1 MICTSCG
8 SFLKALLYVYNLN
21 CKWITLCCWLK
32 IIVCCYRQDVIVQ
45 MGLVCVEGCAM
56 GSIHILSLPTVYA
69 AVYDEL
75 LCEVTCI
82 VHAIIYW
89 L

>member
-1 MICTSCG
+1 MLDRDVYILWH
-8 SFLKALLYVYNLN
+8 FLYDYNLN
-21 CKWITLCCWLK
+21 CKSITLCCWLK

-45 MGLVCVEGCAM
+45 VGLVCVEGCAV
-56 GSIHILSLPTVYA
+56 GSIPTIYA

-75 LCEVTCI
+75 LREVSCI